1 MKINLIDI
9 DNALKFY
16 QINDS
21 DYKNKCYKCIE
32 DINLKDD
39 FNVKSEEIYDILY
52 TDKSFKIDTLWKR
65 QDMVELFGEEYN
77 PFITSVLVLLGWKLH
92 DKNMMNKNYTN
103 TQKELYKKRVKEA
116 LTNDI
121 YIRKL
126 ESIRISQMIW
136 AAYFINTKL
145 IEVGRLQYERCENHI
160 KIHIPSGDKLEI
172 EKVLNSIKDSKD
184 EIERYFNLRNPE
196 YRCDSWLLSN
206 QINAIIDSNSN
217 IAQFY
222 RLFEVKDGPDATKD
236 ILNFVF
242 EIQEC
247 NDYTNLAESTT
258 LQRQL
263 KKQLLEN
270 KEIKIGW
277 GKLKDENKRYE
288 TSSKTISK

>member
-1 MKINLIDI
+1 MKFELSVIE
-9 DNALKFY
+9 NALKY
-16 QINDS
+16 YKINDT
-21 DYKNKCYKCIE
+21 DYKDKCYKCI
-32 DINLKDD
+32 KDVNEIKV
-39 FNVKSEEIYDILY
+39 FNIKSKEIYNILY

-65 QDMVELFGEEYN
+65 QDMIELFGEQYN
-77 PFITSVLVLLGWKLH
+77 PFITSILVLLGWKLQ

-136 AAYFINTKL
+136 AVYFINTKL

-160 KIHIPSGDKLEI
+160 KIHIPSGEKLEI
-172 EKVLNSIKDSKD
+172 DKVLNSIKDSKE
-184 EIERYFNLRNPE
+184 EIEKYFNLESPE

-206 QINAIIDSNSN
+206 QINDIVDSNSN

-222 RLFEVKDGPDATKD
+222 RLFEVKDGSDATKD

-247 NDYTNLAESTT
+247 DDYTKLPENTT

-270 KEIKIGW
+270 KEMKIGW
-277 GKLKDENKRYE
+277 GKLK
-288 TSSKTISK
+288 I

>member
-1 MKINLIDI
+1 MKIDLIEI
-9 DNALKFY
+9 DNALKYY
-16 QINDS
+16 QINDI
-21 DYKNKCYKCIE
+21 DYKNKCYKCVK
-32 DINLKDD
+32 DINSIND

-65 QDMVELFGEEYN
+65 QNMIELFGEQYN

-92 DKNMMNKNYTN
+92 DKNMINKNYTGV
-103 TQKELYKKRVKEA
+103 QKELYKKRVRES

-121 YIRKL
+121 YVRKL

-160 KIHIPSGDKLEI
+160 KIHIPSRDKLEI
-172 EKVLNSIKDSKD
+172 EKVLNSIRDSKA
-184 EIERYFNLRNPE
+184 EIEKYFDLKNPE
-196 YRCDSWLLSN
+196 YRCDSWILSN

-217 IAQFY
+217 IANFY

-242 EIQEC
+242 EIEEC
-247 NDYTNLAESTT
+247 DNYNNLVENTS
-258 LQRQL
+258 LQKLL
-263 KKQLLEN
+263 KKQLLAN
-270 KEIKIGW
+270 KELKIGW
-277 GKLKDENKRYE
+277 GKLK
-288 TSSKTISK
+288 I